1 MRRRPI
7 RRGSDARHSDFEVD
21 EESTMNTAPTRSRH
35 AQSASHPVGHRLLRF
50 AAFLRRPV
58 VAWVGVLLL
67 ATFSFYVHLLR
78 EQVER
83 GEQTRA
89 AQRSGA
95 MPSAAAPA
103 AAAPLRVNNRAYR

>member
-1 MRRRPI
+1 
-7 RRGSDARHSDFEVD
+7 
-21 EESTMNTAPTRSRH
+21 MNTAPARSRH
-35 AQSASHPVGHRLLRF
+35 AQSASHPVAHRLLRL

-83 GEQTRA
+83 GVEMRA

-95 MPSAAAPA
+95 VPLAATPA
-103 AAAPLRVNNRAYR
+103 ARPPLRVTNRAYR